1 MEEGKGGRKG
11 GGGEGGRRERGGE
24 GGKEGGGGGGGG
36 EGEKGGGE
44 GGRVR
49 EKRLG
54 KKKGKERGRES
65 NIVSATT
72 AGTYCLKLHAYI
84 YTVLCPHGVLM
95 TCKYMWVGEGKRK
108 CEEYNYHYYSIPHC
122 VYVSSKS
129 THL

>member
-24 GGKEGGGGGGGG
+24 GGKEGGGG

-72 AGTYCLKLHAYI
+72 AGTYCLKLHAY
-84 YTVLCPHGVLM
+84 TLSCAHM
-95 TCKYMWVGEGKRK
+95 
-108 CEEYNYHYYSIPHC
+108 EY
-122 VYVSSKS
+122 
-129 THL
+129 